1 MDGTIPSLDDDDG
14 GGDPAMMETV
24 PVDED
29 NDMQRRRQR
38 KAPPPL
44 YMRQVSNISMPKSKT
59 SIFGTSANL
68 VNSIVGAGI
77 IGIPYAIAKSGFV
90 IGILLLLLVG
100 YMTDKSLRMLVE
112 TATFHPKLVGLG
124 VLTYEDLM
132 SIPFGRCGTLF
143 VLINMF
149 IMAYGAMVAY
159 LLIIKDT
166 VPTVLGL
173 GDENEAG
180 KGSFWEREVVMLVTS
195 LAIVVPLSMMRDMAT
210 LAFTSLF
217 SV

>member
-1 MDGTIPSLDDDDG
+1 
-14 GGDPAMMETV
+14 MMETV